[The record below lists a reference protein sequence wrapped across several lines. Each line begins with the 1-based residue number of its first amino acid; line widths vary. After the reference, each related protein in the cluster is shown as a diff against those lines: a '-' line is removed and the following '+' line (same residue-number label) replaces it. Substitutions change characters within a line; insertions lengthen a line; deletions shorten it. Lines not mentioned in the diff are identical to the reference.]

1 MSDTNLRRII
11 VAVIAMLLV
20 YQMGVWLAV
29 LWGAVGATLS
39 TVIVAAVTF
48 FCAYMARVGAGHVG
62 WFLVPTLLFTLIPV
76 AARAWNF
83 FTEKRTWWERVVEHA
98 PFLVGFLLPV
108 LLLMVIYLELRRRE
122 AAAAK
127 SSTSP
132 EASTGPPSDLSP
144 PGETK

>member
-62 WFLVPTLLFTLIPV
+62 WFLVPTLIFTIIPV
-76 AARAWNF
+76 AARAWKF
-83 FTEKRTWWERVVEHA
+83 FTEERSWWGRAVDHA

-108 LLLMVIYLELRRRE
+108 LLLMVVFVELRRRE
-122 AAAAK
+122 AAVAK
-127 SSTSP
+127 PSTSA
-132 EASTGPPSDLSP
+132 EDATGPPSGSSP
-144 PGETK
+144 TGERK